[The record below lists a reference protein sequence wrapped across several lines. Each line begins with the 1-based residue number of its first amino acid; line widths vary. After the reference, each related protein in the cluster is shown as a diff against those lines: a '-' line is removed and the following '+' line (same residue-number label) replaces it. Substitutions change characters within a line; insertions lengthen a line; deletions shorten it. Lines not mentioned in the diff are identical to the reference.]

1 MTDHKPGLMKR
12 LSNQFKYYAAL
23 CLAEDG
29 PQEKVRRELMKQGW
43 QFKSSMTEQEM
54 RDQMIA
60 SGMIGP
66 VAAIPD
72 VHTIILSP
80 ENETVFR
87 VKDRDRALEARYQQA
102 VRQAAA
108 RVYDIHN

>member
-1 MTDHKPGLMKR
+1 MNDHKPDLIKR
-12 LSNQFKYYAAL
+12 LSNKFKYYAAL

-29 PQEKVRRELMKQGW
+29 PQEKVRQELMKQGW
-43 QFKSSMTEQEM
+43 QFKPSMTEQEM
-54 RDQMIA
+54 RDQIIA

-66 VAAIPD
+66 VAAIPGA
-72 VHTIILSP
+72 HTIILSP

-87 VKDRDRALEARYQQA
+87 VKDRDHALESRYQRA
-102 VRQAAA
+102 VKQAAA